1 MPLNLEILMKNL
13 VRRTSSFTR
22 EQGKKL
28 IKEAYIKDVKGKSI
42 DGVYHI
48 YGRVLNEDKN
58 WDYDTHLKI
67 NMKNNEI
74 IGVNCSCE
82 TFKENSK
89 QVKNYM
95 CKHISATG
103 DAFYS
108 LAKKKIASKKPMIKV
123 ENRLVKENEKN
134 NEQQEKRFLSLDI
147 SIKHMVKEGIQ
158 FFNCEFRIGVGNSN
172 LILDLK
178 DFLYKNSL
186 KKPLKFND
194 SFTYNPL
201 KDDFLKEDKRILQ
214 FIGANSDK
222 INGRYLRLRQ
232 NSLKDFLKLIDEKK
246 KINFNF
252 NSINYEVKVRKENVP
267 VALTLKEGKEG
278 FILSHHKKFPVI
290 LNNTGDVMFFDRNLY
305 LPRKRQL
312 EYYIP
317 IHKLFLKNN
326 TITYKKTL
334 ENLKN
339 LLEELKNISKNIVLD
354 ENVKIFKEKLMK
366 TTFYFYENKGEIY
379 CNVKIDYCGYIIDL
393 IRDEKDNSF
402 LRDLKSEKYIEF
414 QLERFKFIKR
424 EEDFCFIGDEEAMY
438 DFFSKGLKKIK
449 EHGDVIL
456 SKELQEFKV
465 IDSSLISSELSELIN
480 FYKLKFDFGDFN
492 IQELRES
499 IDAMKN
505 GKRFYKTK
513 KTYLDLEEPGIIH
526 FLNLLEDLGLDNISN
541 NEINI
546 DKSKVLY
553 IQEKLKDRNL
563 SFIKGGK
570 VLQEIVN
577 KLLNKEF
584 KRKLVPKAL
593 NAELRSYQKEG
604 FKWINEITDLG
615 FGGVLAD
622 DMGLGKTL
630 QIIAFLLSQ
639 KKSKSIVVVPTSVI
653 YNWMDEFEKFAPS
666 LRIGLVH
673 GSKTRRDKV
682 LNDFKRSLG
691 IKLDY
696 MDTFEGLDLDEEEN
710 INNSKEG
717 KNKSNDKNKTKKS
730 SKSYERYDIL
740 LTTYG
745 TLKNDE
751 EAYDNLSF
759 DYCIIDEAQNIKN
772 PSAQATLSVK
782 KIKSRCNIAL
792 TGTPI
797 ENNLME
803 LWSIFDFVMP
813 GYLFTKE
820 RFRERFILDENN
832 LDELKSLITPFIL
845 RRLKEDVL
853 SELPEKLEKKYLVE
867 MKGKQKQIYNSYVKA
882 IKTKLNESKISG
894 KIGNEKINLFAY
906 LTKLREICLDP
917 SIVIPEY
924 NGGSGKLIV
933 VKEIVKDA
941 SESGKKI
948 LLFSQFTSVLKK
960 IEDDFK
966 REGISHLYLDG
977 GTSAKERVERVKKF
991 NEDESIK
998 VFLISLKAGGVGLN
1012 LTSASVVIHFDPWW
1026 NPAVEDQATDRA
1038 HRFGQENRV
1047 EVIKLVAKDTIEEKI
1062 VLMQEDK
1069 RELIQS
1075 LMDGKTMDG
1084 KGLKRLTEEEIA
1096 KLFE

>member
-1 MPLNLEILMKNL
+1 MPLNLDIFMKNL

-28 IKEAYIKDVKGKSI
+28 IKEAYVKDVKGKNI
-42 DGVYHI
+42 DGIYHI
-48 YGRVLNEDKN
+48 YGNVLNDDKN
-58 WDYDTHLKI
+58 WDYNTHIKI
-67 NMKNNEI
+67 NMKNSDI
-74 IGVNCSCE
+74 IGTNCSCE

-89 QVKNYM
+89 HIKNYV
-95 CKHISATG
+95 CKHISATN
-103 DAFYS
+103 DVFYS
-108 LAKKKIASKKPMIKV
+108 LVRKKVQKNKLSNNKTQ
-123 ENRLVKENEKN
+123 LVKEKN
-134 NEQQEKRFLSLDI
+134 DEYKGQEKRFLSLDI
-147 SIKHMVKEGIQ
+147 NIKHMVKEGITL
-158 FFNCEFRIGVGNSN
+158 FNCEFRIGAGNLN

-194 SFTYNPL
+194 GFTYNTL
-201 KDDFLKEDKRILQ
+201 RDEFLEEDKRVLQ
-214 FIGANSDK
+214 FVASHKDMIS
-222 INGRYLRLRQ
+222 GRYL
-232 NSLKDFLKLIDEKK
+232 SLKQNNLKNFLKLIDEKK
-246 KINFNF
+246 KIKFNF
-252 NSINYEVKVRKENVP
+252 NSINYEVKVKKENVP

-278 FILSHHKKFPVI
+278 FVLSHHKKFPVL
-290 LNNTGDVMFFDRNLY
+290 LNNLGDVMFFDRNLY

-326 TITYKKTL
+326 TITYKKSL
-334 ENLKN
+334 ENLRN

-354 ENVKIFKEKLMK
+354 ENVRAFKEKLMK
-366 TTFYFYENKGEIY
+366 TTFNLYKTKGKIY

-424 EEDFCFIGDEEAMY
+424 EEDFCFIGNEEEMY
-438 DFFSKGLKKIK
+438 ELFSKGIKRLK
-449 EHGDVIL
+449 EFGEVLL
-456 SKELQEFKV
+456 SEELKAFKV
-465 IDSSLISSELSELIN
+465 LESSLISSELIELSN
-480 FYKLKFDFGDFN
+480 FYKLKFDFGDFELR
-492 IQELRES
+492 ELRES
-499 IDAMKN
+499 IEAMKK
-505 GKRFYKTK
+505 GERFYRTK
-513 KTYLDLEEPGIIH
+513 NVYLDLEDPGIVN
-526 FLNLLEDLGLDNISN
+526 FLNLLEDLGLENIKDN
-541 NEINI
+541 EVYI

-563 SFIKGGK
+563 SFIKGGN
-570 VLQEIVN
+570 VLQEIVG

-593 NAELRSYQKEG
+593 NAELRPYQKEG

-666 LRIGLVH
+666 IRVGLVH
-673 GSKTRRDKV
+673 GSKSKRDRV
-682 LNDFKRSLG
+682 LRDFKRGIG
-691 IKLDY
+691 IKI
-696 MDTFEGLDLDEEEN
+696 EEEDL
-710 INNSKEG
+710 KE
-717 KNKSNDKNKTKKS
+717 
-730 SKSYERYDIL
+730 KSYEKYDVL

-751 EAYDNLSF
+751 KAYENLSF

-772 PSAQATLSVK
+772 PAAQATLSVK
-782 KIKSRCNIAL
+782 NIKSRCNIAL

-820 RFRERFILDENN
+820 RFRERFILDESN
-832 LDELKSLITPFIL
+832 LSELKSLIMPFIL

-867 MKGKQKQIYNSYVKA
+867 MKGKQKQLYSFYVKA
-882 IKTKLNESKISG
+882 IKNELNENKSSEKSG
-894 KIGNEKINLFAY
+894 KNKINLFAY

-917 SIVIPEY
+917 SIVVPDYKGE
-924 NGGSGKLIV
+924 SSKLTV

-960 IEDDFK
+960 IEEDFK
-966 REGISHLYLDG
+966 KEDISYLYLDG

-991 NEDESIK
+991 NEDSNIK

-1038 HRFGQENRV
+1038 HRFGQENKV

-1084 KGLKRLTEEEIA
+1084 KGLKRLTEEEIS